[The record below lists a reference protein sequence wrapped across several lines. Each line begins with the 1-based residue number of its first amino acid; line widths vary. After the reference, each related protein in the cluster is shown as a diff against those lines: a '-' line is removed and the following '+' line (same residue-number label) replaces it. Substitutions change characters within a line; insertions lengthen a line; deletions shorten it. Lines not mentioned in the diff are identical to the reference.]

1 MCSNW
6 FFSSS
11 SIRLVRSF
19 AFSRFFIIII
29 GSISMEIN
37 SKTWLGT
44 SAKYYAINTRMPTQF
59 SPFLFLAC
67 YYLPLSLL
75 LLLLMLHFVRSHVSC
90 FWVHS
95 LFALKFPIFFRLFHL
110 KAMDMSCLQ
119 IESDSGRARER
130 KLHSNEKQTSYQTE
144 PRRKKKIKLLIY
156 HK

>member
-11 SIRLVRSF
+11 SIRWCGSPSLV
-19 AFSRFFIIII
+19 FFIIII

-59 SPFLFLAC
+59 SLPFFSW
-67 YYLPLSLL
+67 YYLLLSLL
-75 LLLLMLHFVRSHVSC
+75 LLLLLMLSLVCILFLSSFVICSEIPN
-90 FWVHS
+90 F
-95 LFALKFPIFFRLFHL
+95 FPFISFET
-110 KAMDMSCLQ
+110 MDMSCLQ
-119 IESDSGRARER
+119 IESNSGRVRER
-130 KLHSNEKQTSYQTE
+130 KLHNNEKQTSYQME